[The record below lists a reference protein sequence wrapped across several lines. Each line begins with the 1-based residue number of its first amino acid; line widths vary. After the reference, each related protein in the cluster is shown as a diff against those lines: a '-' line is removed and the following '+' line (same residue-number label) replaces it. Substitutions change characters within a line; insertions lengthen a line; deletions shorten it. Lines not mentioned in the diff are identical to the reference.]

1 AGLYTFL
8 VLFIELQ
15 GQFSLFSC
23 TTFHVVPNRLQHFQF
38 ESVSFHCEGLHGSTQ
53 FRGIRKTEEFTSECN
68 IKRTSEGSSC
78 TIDRVYPGDSG
89 AYWCETQLGHRSNVV
104 NITVTG
110 SPVLPVM
117 EGDALTL
124 RCLTK
129 KTSSDVAAGF
139 YKDGLHIGS
148 SSTGEMILHSVSD
161 SDEGLYKCHISG
173 IGESPQSWLAVRGKH
188 LICFNFSMQVT
199 FKENVQKRNMKSLYK
214 HKHLQV
220 VLHRLKQNMHF
231 ICKNGEN
238 TTLVVYI

>member
-1 AGLYTFL
+1 ML
-8 VLFIELQ
+8 VFILLDANIQ
-15 GQFSLFSC
+15 CSDAA
-23 TTFHVVPNRLQHFQF
+23 FHVVPNRLQHFQF

-104 NITVTG
+104 NITVTAG
-110 SPVLPVM
+110 SVILESPVLPVM

-148 SSTGEMILHSVSD
+148 SSTGEMILHSVSG

-173 IGESPQSWLAVRGKH
+173 IGESPQSWLAVRG
-188 LICFNFSMQVT
+188 LLREPRPSSDDSMQVLFVLRT
-199 FKENVQKRNMKSLYK
+199 VFTVLLLSL
-214 HKHLQV
+214 LLLLV
-220 VLHRLKQNMHF
+220 GLLHFGKLRVTK
-231 ICKNGEN
+231 K
-238 TTLVVYI
+238 